1 MTSSRKESL
10 GTVFLCMT
18 LISCGVTE
26 ALGEPFGNLDFEI
39 AVISSP
45 GTPGTRLA
53 SAALPFWT
61 ASTGNKVLYEETAL
75 DSAAVSV
82 LDGLNYLGAWANP
95 KPLAGNYSLILQDG
109 IAPQSGVVLTSA
121 YISQTG
127 DIPAD
132 RRSLMFQSDMTR
144 YINELQVSLNGVVV
158 PFTLYSVGGT
168 VNPSYGPVNT
178 YACDISAFAG
188 DTDVT
193 LKFEK
198 LVHDPLNPS
207 SHGIVDLDN
216 IQFSSTVVPEPSTL
230 ALLTIAAV
238 VALAPIVRR
247 RVMGK

>member
-1 MTSSRKESL
+1 MNFESA
-10 GTVFLCMT
+10 TIV
-18 LISCGVTE
+18 
-26 ALGEPFGNLDFEI
+26 EPLEDGWL
-39 AVISSP
+39 
-45 GTPGTRLA
+45 TPAA
-53 SAALPFWT
+53 SALPYWT
-61 ASTGNKVLYEETAL
+61 SNNFAAGYVVYDTTTL
-75 DSAAVSV
+75 DSVGVSIH
-82 LDGLNYLGAWANP
+82 DSNSSTI

-109 IAPQSGVVLTSA
+109 VAPQVGVVLTSA

-132 RRSLMFQSDMTR
+132 RRSLMFQSDMTQ

-193 LKFEK
+193 LEFEK

-216 IQFSSTVVPEPSTL
+216 IQFSPTVVPEPSTL
-230 ALLTIAAV
+230 ALLIIAAL
-238 VALAPIVRR
+238 VALAPIARR